1 MMKPMKQRPA
11 PAARQLAITLDS
23 ARFRGKTPSERSEAL
38 ALLAGL
44 LLEAAGVATA
54 ESSDERV

>member
-1 MMKPMKQRPA
+1 MKPMKQQPA
-11 PAARQLAITLDS
+11 FAARQLAITLDS
-23 ARFRGKTPSERSEAL
+23 AKLRGMTPSERDEAL

-54 ESSDERV
+54 ESSDERA